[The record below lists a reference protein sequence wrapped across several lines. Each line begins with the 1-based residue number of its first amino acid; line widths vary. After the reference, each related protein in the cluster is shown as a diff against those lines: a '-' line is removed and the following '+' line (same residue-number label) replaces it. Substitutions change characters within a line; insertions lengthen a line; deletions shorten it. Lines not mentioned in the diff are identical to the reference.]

1 MTKKIG
7 VYVCECGNNIADNV
21 DIDRIIK
28 TISPM
33 RNIEIIEKYRLLC
46 SEDGKEFLKQS
57 IKDHEITHLVVAAC
71 SPKQHEHTFMNVCLA
86 AGLNPYLFQMANI
99 REQCAWVTPDKE
111 EATDKAIRQI
121 TAAIARVAYQEALVK
136 RDMDVS
142 PDVLVIGGGIAGI
155 RAAQVLAAPDRK
167 VYLVEKSSSLGGKV
181 KNFDKLF
188 TKMESGSALI
198 ENELRKV
205 EGDENVE
212 VFTNSEVEQILG
224 FFGNFEIKVA
234 KKATSEEREFN
245 VGAVVLATGFDLMDL
260 KDLTQY
266 GYGKLEDV
274 YTSLEFE
281 EMNVPSGSTGGKIIL
296 KNGKPPGSVAII
308 HCVGREEKGYCSK
321 VCCMYSL
328 KFARMLQDQL
338 PEVKV
343 SQLYSDLCVPGKAY
357 QKFYEETKSLGV
369 EFIRAEKINVTQNDK
384 AITVKYESKSGSK
397 GDLAADMVI
406 LVPAMEPAND
416 TNKFADMLSIP
427 VDDEGFLAQEHQ
439 KLAPVASSVEGV
451 FVVGCAQ
458 GPKNILESI
467 VQSEAAAGKI
477 LSALVPGRKLE
488 LEVKISEISE
498 TFCTGCKTCISVCPY
513 SAIGFDDFRK
523 IAVVNEALC
532 HGCGVCAAACPSGAA
547 RVKNFAFKQIYQEV
561 EALLK

>member
-1 MTKKIG
+1 MAKKIG

-33 RNIEIIEKYRLLC
+33 RDVQVIEKYRLLC

-57 IKDHEITHLVVAAC
+57 IKDHELTHLVVAAC
-71 SPKQHEHTFMNVCLA
+71 SPKQHEHTFMGVCMT

-121 TAAIARVAYQEALVK
+121 AAAIARVAYNEALERK
-136 RDMDVS
+136 DIDVY
-142 PDVLVIGGGIAGI
+142 PDILVIGGGISGI
-155 RAAQVLAAPDRK
+155 RATKVLASPDRR

-181 KNFDKLF
+181 KGFDKLF
-188 TKMESGSALI
+188 TKMESGSVLI
-198 ENELRKV
+198 ENELRSV
-205 EGDENVE
+205 EGGENVE
-212 VFTNSEVEQILG
+212 VFTDSEVKQILG
-224 FFGNFEIKVA
+224 FFGNFEIKVV
-234 KKATSEEREFN
+234 KKATNEERNFN

-260 KDLTQY
+260 KELPQY

-281 EMNVPSGSTGGKIIL
+281 EMNVPGGPTGGNILL

-328 KFARMLQDQL
+328 KFARMLKDKL
-338 PEVKV
+338 PEVRV
-343 SQLYSDLCVPGKAY
+343 SQLYSDLCIPGKAY
-357 QKFYEETKSLGV
+357 QKFYEETEGFGV
-369 EFIRAEKINVTQNDK
+369 EFIRADKTNVAQNDK
-384 AITVKYESKSGSK
+384 GITVKYESETGSK
-397 GDLAADMVI
+397 GDLSVDMVI
-406 LVPAMEPAND
+406 LVPAMEAGTD
-416 TNKFADMLSIP
+416 TNKFAEMLGIP
-427 VDDEGFLAQEHQ
+427 VDNEGFLAQEHQ
-439 KLAPVASSVEGV
+439 RLAPVASSVEGI
-451 FVVGCAQ
+451 FVAGCAQ
-458 GPKNILESI
+458 GPKNISESI

-477 LSALVPGRKLE
+477 LSTLVPGRKLE
-488 LEVKISEISE
+488 LEVKTSKISEP
-498 TFCTGCKTCISVCPY
+498 FCTGCKTCISVCPY
-513 SAIGFDDFRK
+513 SAISFDDFRK
-523 IAVVNEALC
+523 ISVVNEALC

-547 RVKNFAFKQIYQEV
+547 SVKNFAFTQIYQEV